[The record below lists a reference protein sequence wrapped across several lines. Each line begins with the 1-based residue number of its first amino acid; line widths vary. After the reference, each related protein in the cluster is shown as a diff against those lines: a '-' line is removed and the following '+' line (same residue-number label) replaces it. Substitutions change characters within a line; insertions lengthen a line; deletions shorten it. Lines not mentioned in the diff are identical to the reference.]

1 MDDLFLDSGLIYG
14 CIDVKDP
21 FSDAST
27 KFFNEHPFGRNN
39 YYTVM
44 RLMKR
49 EMETVR
55 KRKEK
60 EGNIKTKKALH
71 QIIQKWNGILYSI
84 PPLIKDVDYMK
95 PDDVLCIQLYRRLLN
110 ILNRRDGKRKD
121 RDADYLTNAFLWDNK
136 ITTLNNQ
143 HFITVDGG
151 DIAGNSGE
159 LTNEAENCIG
169 TAPRLR
175 FCLIRK

>member
-110 ILNRRDGKRKD
+110 ILNRRDGKR
-121 RDADYLTNAFLWDNK
+121 
-136 ITTLNNQ
+136 
-143 HFITVDGG
+143 VV
-151 DIAGNSGE
+151 S
-159 LTNEAENCIG
+159 
-169 TAPRLR
+169 
-175 FCLIRK
+175 